1 MAKSYQNLMGQ
12 ISKLQEQAAAVRKKE
27 MSGVVAGIHKQ
38 MAEYGLTA
46 EDLGF
51 SAGRGAGK
59 GSGKAASK
67 ASTRAGVGVP
77 KYQDPVSGKTWTG
90 MGKPPTWIVGA
101 ANRDDFLINKA
112 GGGVVK
118 AGSPRKSAAVNV
130 GVPKYQDPNTGATWT
145 GRGKPPNW
153 IAGVANRDEYLIAK
167 SGAAAKPAANT
178 GQTKAKVKAK
188 VKTAASPVSA
198 KKAVERTRRGG
209 AAKKAT
215 AGRKGG
221 AVRGRKSG
229 RGAAP
234 VEAAAQA

>member
-67 ASTRAGVGVP
+67 ASTRAG
-77 KYQDPVSGKTWTG
+77 
-90 MGKPPTWIVGA
+90 
-101 ANRDDFLINKA
+101 
-112 GGGVVK
+112 
-118 AGSPRKSAAVNV
+118 V